1 MERNVGK
8 GTMEQQKNYE
18 QIQYN
23 NVETRNEGLG
33 SANQRFFQDP
43 SSNINTNLRPPDYNM
58 SVGARPV
65 LNFSIQTGEEFALEF
80 MRERV
85 NPRQQFIPNAY
96 GEPNSATGYMELKG
110 ILGISHTGSESG
122 SDIAILNSVEKGRI
136 QDFERKGSSTH
147 EHKSYYDS
155 VQSVPQTS
163 SRNDI
168 SRGLHGYASSG
179 ASDNSSTKVK
189 FLCSFGGRILPR
201 PSDGKLRY
209 VGGETRIIQI
219 RKDISW
225 QDLVQKMLT
234 IYSQTNSIKYQLPG
248 EDLDALVSVSSD
260 EDMQNMMEECNVLRD
275 GGSQKPRMFL
285 FSSGDLEDAQFG
297 LGNTEGDSEV
307 QYVVAVNGMDLG
319 SRKNSIALASA
330 SANNLDELL
339 SLNVERENGRVAPE
353 LAGASSAPSIYNTPS
368 SSVQSSQP
376 LPPSSSIAYESNS
389 HPYQGQRNHHGEAG
403 QHIFTAFHPLES
415 FPKKDEKTNAPL
427 SMPLQYGYSSD
438 RSNHAATGEI
448 LAPISVHGHL
458 TQQGGLT
465 EQSYSGFHVQDSE
478 VSVKELKLKRDSS
491 APKLNEPEKIPL
503 LEKEAS
509 LKEARMK
516 RASSLQ
522 KINETD
528 KDQTLDHE
536 YAVSSH
542 PHDYSVMNYMPR
554 EEVSVAN
561 SAADI
566 GPPLVS
572 VKSNKKLQETIQ
584 NKMPPEGVN
593 DGTKNYEDDHFYAS
607 GGQFTPGYG
616 GPEAYPTDF
625 GYLDAPLIP
634 PPIFH
639 SERFPRE
646 QAELNRLSKSDDFF
660 GSQFLITQ
668 ACSDLSQPI
677 AESIDKLHDGHV
689 ALQIEKSNSS
699 SKPLYANT
707 QSVEDEL
714 VKLNKYKEFADNISN
729 INSSKSEED
738 PKLQK
743 SELRHMVIKPVDDRA
758 MAWTKENDKDP
769 SINDKEAAG
778 LNNLMP
784 SQGTS
789 GKQMEGSALRPP
801 EFEQTEMAASK
812 KNEESSVSHSQP
824 LPWAKDQVRGVSRGA
839 SAVVGTPEHGDILI
853 DINDRFP
860 RDLLSDMFSKART
873 SQNLSH
879 MSPLHNDGTGLS
891 LNMEN
896 HEPKHWSYF
905 RKLAQD
911 EFVRKDVSL
920 MDQDHLGFSSPLT
933 NEEGGPIDYSYPPVK
948 PDGVAL
954 SHMDSHINFDEE
966 LREGSSGLIGPSVT
980 NLRSGYSPELKG
992 NESVQLDGVSPRMP
1006 ELDYEVFCFTFLF
1019 NNPCYYRCYLTVAM
1033 FF

>member
-1 MERNVGK
+1 MGK

-96 GEPNSATGYMELKG
+96 GEPNSTTGYMDLKG

-155 VQSVPQTS
+155 VQSVPRTS

-179 ASDNSSTKVK
+179 ASDSSSTKVK

-201 PSDGKLRY
+201 PCDGKLRY

-234 IYSQTNSIKYQLPG
+234 IYNQTNSIKYQLPG

-297 LGNTEGDSEV
+297 LGNAEGDSEV

-353 LAGASSAPSIYNTPS
+353 LAGASTAPSIYNTPS

-427 SMPLQYGYSSD
+427 SIPLQYGYGSD

-542 PHDYSVMNYMPR
+542 PHNYSVMNYMPR

-572 VKSNKKLQETIQ
+572 MKSNKKLQEAIQ

-616 GPEAYPTDF
+616 GSEAYPTDF

-689 ALQIEKSNSS
+689 ALQIEQSNSS

-743 SELRHMVIKPVDDRA
+743 SELRHMVVKPVDDRA
-758 MAWTKENDKDP
+758 MAWTKENGKDP

-789 GKQMEGSALRPP
+789 GKHMEGSALRPP

-812 KNEESSVSHSQP
+812 KNEESSVSHAHP
-824 LPWAKDQVRGVSRGA
+824 LPWAEEQVRGVSRVA
-839 SAVVGTPEHGDILI
+839 SAVVGTPEQGDILI

-891 LNMEN
+891 LNIEN

-954 SHMDSHINFDEE
+954 SHMESHINFDEE

-1019 NNPCYYRCYLTVAM
+1019 NNPCYYWCYLPVAM

>member
-1 MERNVGK
+1 MGK

-23 NVETRNEGLG
+23 NAETRNEGLG

-65 LNFSIQTGEEFALEF
+65 MHFSIQTGEEFALEF

-96 GEPNSATGYMELKG
+96 GEPNSATGYMDLKG

-136 QDFERKGSSTH
+136 QDIERKGSSAH

-155 VQSVPQTS
+155 VQSVQSVPRTS

-179 ASDNSSTKVK
+179 ASDSSSTKVK

-209 VGGETRIIQI
+209 VGGETRISQI

-234 IYSQTNSIKYQLPG
+234 IYNQTNSIKYQLPG

-260 EDMQNMMEECNVLRD
+260 EDMQNMMEECNVLQD

-285 FSSGDLEDAQFG
+285 FSNGDLEDAQFG

-319 SRKNSIALASA
+319 SRKNSVALASA

-353 LAGASSAPSIYNTPS
+353 LAAASTAPSTYNTPS

-403 QHIFTAFHPLES
+403 QHIFTAFPPLES

-427 SMPLQYGYSSD
+427 SVPLQFGYSSN
-438 RSNHAATGEI
+438 RSNHAATGEN

-516 RASSLQ
+516 REGSLQ

-542 PHDYSVMNYMPR
+542 PHDYSVLNYMPR

-566 GPPLVS
+566 KPPLVS
-572 VKSNKKLQETIQ
+572 MKSNKTLQETIQ
-584 NKMPPEGVN
+584 NKMAPEGVN

-616 GPEAYPTDF
+616 GSEAYPTDF
-625 GYLDAPLIP
+625 GYLDGPLIP
-634 PPIFH
+634 PPVFH

-677 AESIDKLHDGHV
+677 TESIDKLHDGHV
-689 ALQIEKSNSS
+689 ALQIEQPNSS
-699 SKPLYANT
+699 SKLLYANT

-714 VKLNKYKEFADNISN
+714 VKLKKYKEFADNISN

-738 PKLQK
+738 PKLPK

-789 GKQMEGSALRPP
+789 GPP
-801 EFEQTEMAASK
+801 EFEETEMATSK
-812 KNEESSVSHSQP
+812 KNEESSVSHAQP
-824 LPWAKDQVRGVSRGA
+824 LPWAENQVRGVSRGE
-839 SAVVGTPEHGDILI
+839 SAVVGTPEQGDILI

-860 RDLLSDMFSKART
+860 RDLLSDMFSKARI
-873 SQNLSH
+873 SQNLSR

-948 PDGVAL
+948 PDGVTL
-954 SHMDSHINFDEE
+954 SQMDSHINFDEE

-1019 NNPCYYRCYLTVAM
+1019 NNPCYYLYYLPVAM

>member
-1 MERNVGK
+1 MGK
-8 GTMEQQKNYE
+8 GTVEQQKNYE

-58 SVGARPV
+58 SVRARPV
-65 LNFSIQTGEEFALEF
+65 NFSIQTGEEFALEF

-85 NPRQQFIPNAY
+85 NPRQQFLPNAY

-110 ILGISHTGSESG
+110 MLGISHTGSESG
-122 SDIAILNSVEKGRI
+122 SDISMLNSVERGHI

-155 VQSVPQTS
+155 VQSVPRTS

-209 VGGETRIIQI
+209 VGGDTRIIQV

-234 IYSQTNSIKYQLPG
+234 IYNQTNLIKYQLPG

-260 EDMQNMMEECNVLRD
+260 EDLQNMMEECTVLQD
-275 GGSQKPRMFL
+275 GGSQKPRTFL
-285 FSSGDLEDAQFG
+285 FSNGDLEDAQFG

-319 SRKNSIALASA
+319 SRKNSDALASA

-339 SLNVERENGRVAPE
+339 SLNVERESGQVAPE
-353 LAGASSAPSIYNTPS
+353 LAGASTAPLTVNTSS
-368 SSVQSSQP
+368 SSVQASQP
-376 LPPSSSIAYESNS
+376 LPPSSSIAYESSS

-427 SMPLQYGYSSD
+427 SVPLQYGFGSD
-438 RSNHAATGEI
+438 RSNHAATGEN

-465 EQSYSGFHVQDSE
+465 EQPYSGLHAQDSE

-491 APKLNEPEKIPL
+491 AQKLNEPEKISL

-516 RASSLQ
+516 RESSLQ
-522 KINETD
+522 RINETD
-528 KDQTLDHE
+528 RDQTLDHE
-536 YAVSSH
+536 YTVSSH
-542 PHDYSVMNYMPR
+542 PHDYSVMNYMPS

-566 GPPLVS
+566 GPPLVPM
-572 VKSNKKLQETIQ
+572 KSNKNLQETIQ
-584 NKMPPEGVN
+584 NKMLPEGVN
-593 DGTKNYEDDHFYAS
+593 DGAKNYEDDHFYAS

-616 GPEAYPTDF
+616 GSEAYPTDF
-625 GYLDAPLIP
+625 GYLDASLVP
-634 PPIFH
+634 PPVFH

-677 AESIDKLHDGHV
+677 TESVDKLHDGHV
-689 ALQIEKSNSS
+689 ALQIEQSNSS

-714 VKLNKYKEFADNISN
+714 VKLKKYKEFADNISN
-729 INSSKSEED
+729 INFSKSEED

-743 SELRHMVIKPVDDRA
+743 SELRHMVIKPVDDHA
-758 MAWTKENDKDP
+758 MARTKENDKDP
-769 SINDKEAAG
+769 SIYDKEAAG
-778 LNNLMP
+778 LSNLMP

-789 GKQMEGSALRPP
+789 GKHMEGSALRPP

-812 KNEESSVSHSQP
+812 KNEESSVAHAQP
-824 LPWAKDQVRGVSRGA
+824 LPWAEDQIRGVSRGE
-839 SAVVGTPEHGDILI
+839 SAVVGTPEQGDILI

-860 RDLLSDMFSKART
+860 RDLLSDMFSKARI
-873 SQNLSH
+873 SQNLSR

-905 RKLAQD
+905 RKLAQN
-911 EFVRKDVSL
+911 EFVRTDVSL

-948 PDGVAL
+948 PDVVPL

-966 LREGSSGLIGPSVT
+966 LGPSML
-980 NLRSGYSPELKG
+980 NLRPDYSPELKG

-1006 ELDYEVFCFTFLF
+1006 ELDYEVFCFTSFLF
-1019 NNPCYYRCYLTVAM
+1019 DK
-1033 FF
+1033 